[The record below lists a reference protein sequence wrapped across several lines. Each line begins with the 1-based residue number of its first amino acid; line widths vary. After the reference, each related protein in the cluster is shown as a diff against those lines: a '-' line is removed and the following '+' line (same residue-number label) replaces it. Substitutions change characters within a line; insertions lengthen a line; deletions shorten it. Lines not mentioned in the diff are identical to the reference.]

1 MKIKSPQYDPIVEEV
16 RSHGNEY
23 AASFGYDLKKMVLDL
38 RRRQQERGGVV
49 VSFSQE
55 DPQSG
60 LGPLD
65 SRRKASR

>member
-1 MKIKSPQYDPIVEEV
+1 MKDRSAWHDPIVEEV
-16 RSHGNEY
+16 REHGNEY

-49 VSFSQE
+49 VSFSRE
-55 DPQSG
+55 DPQNG
-60 LGPLD
+60 LTPP